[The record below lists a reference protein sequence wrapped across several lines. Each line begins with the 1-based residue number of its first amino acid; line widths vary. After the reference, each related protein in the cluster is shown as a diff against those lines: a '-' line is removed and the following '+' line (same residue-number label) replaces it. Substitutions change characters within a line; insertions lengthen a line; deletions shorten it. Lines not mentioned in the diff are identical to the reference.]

1 MNLFSLLVLWKLQLQ
16 HEKQSKLKAEQKKWQ
31 EDELA
36 QFAIKGDE
44 DEWRKSLAKN
54 PKGAVSVKM

>member
-1 MNLFSLLVLWKLQLQ
+1 MELQ
-16 HEKQSKLKAEQKKWQ
+16 KQSKLKAEQKKWQ
-31 EDELA
+31 QDELA

-44 DEWRKSLAKN
+44 DEWSKSLAKN

>member
-1 MNLFSLLVLWKLQLQ
+1 MELQK
-16 HEKQSKLKAEQKKWQ
+16 EKQSKLKVEQKKWQ
-31 EDELA
+31 EDELT